1 MQQAKSLL
9 VQLVRWESLSD
20 SQKEISLSHSEK
32 EMWENLAGSLTT
44 TTNS

>member
-1 MQQAKSLL
+1 MQQARSLL
-9 VQLVRWESLSD
+9 EQLVQWESLSA
-20 SQKEISLSHSEK
+20 SHKKVSLSHPEK